1 MTTLMNN
8 FALVKC
14 DEVLA
19 ESIMGSV
26 DFFEVI
32 DDDVNYPKD
41 SSAKSLTK
49 LNPQKPNLSET
60 VLGKEFNR
68 NDLREAHDALYDSR
82 LLMRVVEK
90 YCRETSDVDLMVDSF
105 MIDSNSI
112 RNQVKFHLSLS
123 NIYGVYAGGGI
134 FVSQFKG

>member
-90 YCRETSDVDLMVDSF
+90 YCRGRPVM
-105 MIDSNSI
+105 
-112 RNQVKFHLSLS
+112 
-123 NIYGVYAGGGI
+123 
-134 FVSQFKG
+134 

>member
-1 MTTLMNN
+1 M
-8 FALVKC
+8 
-14 DEVLA
+14 
-19 ESIMGSV
+19 
-26 DFFEVI
+26 
-32 DDDVNYPKD
+32 
-41 SSAKSLTK
+41 
-49 LNPQKPNLSET
+49 NPQKPNLSET

-90 YCRETSDVDLMVDSF
+90 YCRETSDVDLIVDSF